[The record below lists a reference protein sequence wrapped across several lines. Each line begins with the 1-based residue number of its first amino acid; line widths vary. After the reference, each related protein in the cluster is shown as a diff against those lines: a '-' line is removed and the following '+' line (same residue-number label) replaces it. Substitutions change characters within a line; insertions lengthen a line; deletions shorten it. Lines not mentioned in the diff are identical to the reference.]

1 MKKITE
7 AELKNRVNGL
17 REYMAKLDERVTI
30 GPDGKVTGGF
40 TPQPAAP
47 VTTPVQ
53 SGGQPADAANMANA
67 NWSHVLQ
74 GSDVDLAI
82 NNGFGYDVAKWMAAG
97 SPGKPKPADS
107 AAPAGSLTWDD
118 PVSISQQ
125 DTLNQQMAQNKAI
138 ANSAAPAYKGSAGAQ
153 QIQSLNKDIIKD
165 VNKIYPGQKF
175 KMPDNST

>member
-1 MKKITE
+1 
-7 AELKNRVNGL
+7 
-17 REYMAKLDERVTI
+17 
-30 GPDGKVTGGF
+30 
-40 TPQPAAP
+40 
-47 VTTPVQ
+47 
-53 SGGQPADAANMANA
+53 MANA

-175 KMPDNST
+175 KMPDNSTYTVQPGDTLDKIAKGAK